1 MLAKKLI
8 TLFIITSFSGII
20 IIDRL
25 QSERQQITT
34 ANDSEILNKQSEYTG
49 TVAKVDNIAEQIT
62 VRIAT
67 ATSKQNSHG
76 SGVILARQGKTY
88 YVATAGHVVDK
99 DEKYQ
104 IVTPDGKTYRLD
116 NQNIIKSDAYDL
128 AIFSFESDRDYTV
141 ATIGNYIV
149 GERRNQVVFVSGFA
163 NLAEKKN
170 PQRIITGGKVFQSNN
185 AAGLVYRNISYQ
197 GMSGGAI
204 LDGEG
209 RLVGINI
216 GTDRQ
221 LSINDDGYENLA
233 VGFSSGIPIY
243 EDILGFLTTQTWLK
257 TEWLNIDNTPATE
270 ISDSEWDSIA
280 NQLLIVNQLDDSAD
294 WVAWMNHGDRLLI
307 VYQPDDSADSVAWMN
322 HGDRLWRYERYGQ
335 AISALERAIAIAPEF
350 DRAYYTIGFI
360 YWDIQLYQQAIE
372 ALKKAIE
379 INPNISSYWY
389 LLGLSYGELKDREQE
404 MSAYEQ
410 AIAINPQNFVLYA
423 EQGLALRD
431 VRRYEEAI
439 ALLGK
444 AIDVN
449 PDLPILYNDRAITY
463 TISQQ
468 YENAL
473 ADYNKAIS
481 LNPLFARA
489 YNNRGSTYDY
499 LQQYDKALAD
509 YNQAIAIDPD
519 YASPYKNRGNT
530 YYSLEQYDKALAD
543 FDKALAI
550 NPEFIDA
557 YYSRSQLNTV
567 LGECEKVEAD
577 KQSLKEINPRV
588 KIDNNCGKDHYSEKY
603 DSAVEAIRDLIS
615 ISPDHQFAKSY
626 KYRGDAYLELA
637 QYDRALADY
646 AQAISLNPNY
656 IEAYRSR
663 ANFYLDTG
671 KVDLALADYSQI
683 IAIDPQDISAYKIR
697 GRIYSIGSSKDIAMA
712 LADFNKVISLSPES
726 ADAYE
731 YRGYLYKE
739 LEKVAEAKKDL
750 EKAASLYQQQGDM
763 ERYQAIQQQL
773 QEL

>member
-1 MLAKKLI
+1 MLTRKLI
-8 TLFIITSFSGII
+8 ALLIITSFSGIV
-20 IIDRL
+20 IIDRI
-25 QSERQQITT
+25 QSDPQAITT
-34 ANDSEILNKQSEYTG
+34 TNSSDILTQQLKYTG
-49 TVAKVDNIAEQIT
+49 IVAEVDNIAKQIT
-62 VRIAT
+62 VRIAK
-67 ATSKQNSHG
+67 SKSDSHG
-76 SGVILARQGKTY
+76 SGVILARQGRTY

-116 NQNIIKSDAYDL
+116 KQNIIRSDAYDL
-128 AIFSFESDRDYTV
+128 AIFSFESNRDYTV
-141 ATIGNYIV
+141 ATLGNYAV
-149 GERRNQVVFVSGFA
+149 ANNHHQVVFVSGFA

-170 PQRIITGGKVFQSNN
+170 SQRIITGGKVFQSNN
-185 AAGLVYRNISYQ
+185 VAGLLYRNISYQ

-204 LDGEG
+204 LDREG

-216 GTDRQ
+216 GADEQ

-243 EDILGFLTTQTWLK
+243 EDIFGFLTTQTWLK

-270 ISDSEWDSIA
+270 ISDSEWNSITS
-280 NQLLIVNQLDDSAD
+280 QLLNL
-294 WVAWMNHGDRLLI
+294 NP
-307 VYQPDDSADSVAWMN
+307 PDDSADSVAWMN
-322 HGDRLWRYERYGQ
+322 HGDRLWRYEKYRE
-335 AISALERAIAIAPEF
+335 AIKALEKAIAIDPDF
-350 DRAYYTIGFI
+350 DRAYYTMGLI
-360 YWDIQLYQQAIE
+360 YWERYQTKGAIE
-372 ALKKAIE
+372 ALETAIE

-389 LLGLSYGELKDREQE
+389 LLGSSYGRLKDYELGGIPAHGNHYDREI
-404 MSAYEQ
+404 SAYEQ
-410 AIAINPQNFVLYA
+410 AIAVNPQNFVLYA

-439 ALLGK
+439 T
-444 AIDVN
+444 AISEAIEIN
-449 PDLPILYNDRAITY
+449 PNLPILYNDRAITY

-530 YYSLEQYDKALAD
+530 YYSLGQYHKALAD
-543 FDKALAI
+543 FDKAIAFD
-550 NPEFIDA
+550 PEFIDA

-567 LGECEKVEAD
+567 LGKCEQVEAD
-577 KQSLKEINPRV
+577 LQRLEQINSRANIV
-588 KIDNNCGKDHYSEKY
+588 NNCGKDHYSEKY
-603 DSAVEAIRDLIS
+603 DSVVEAIIDLGS
-615 ISPDHQFAKSY
+615 IQPDPQFAKSY

-637 QYDRALADY
+637 QYDKALADY

-656 IEAYRSR
+656 VEAYRSR

-683 IAIDPQDISAYKIR
+683 IAIDPQDISAYMIR
-697 GRIYSIGSSKDIAMA
+697 GRIYSVGSSKDIAMA

-750 EKAASLYQQQGDM
+750 EKAASLYQQQGNM
-763 ERYQAIQQQL
+763 EQYQAIQHSL